1 MKLTKKI
8 LVAVLAIACLAS
20 CFLFSSF
27 ADDQVAEPTNP
38 FRAIGISKIDDILE
52 YYTCEDYLAD
62 GYDDGE
68 YTEAYFGSD
77 MADVSIGA
85 DPVGGDEVFI
95 NNIWFDGTAEY
106 ARQSADGKAWT
117 NKLFLTFDI
126 YFDENC
132 EKNLVY
138 EVSLAAEGKNVADPI
153 LRIDFRPF
161 DDTYVFDPTF
171 NRFFGGDDGVTF
183 QPYVSYATWN
193 AGTGYFSTIE
203 KANAVGTDEP
213 FVPETGKWYSVEVSY
228 NAEDEVCFFT
238 ISEGDTVV
246 VEQRLDTPGAH
257 GVKGFECKAT
267 VDRWGDDALFYDA
280 YGFDD
285 AEDWAAWDDAWMA
298 EATIYIDD
306 MEIYEGSYTRYPAQK
321 EEITRLTL
329 EDLEALYLAAD
340 TSREDKI
347 LIAQVLYKLY
357 NGEVDEDGNVKVY
370 PIADDLRDT
379 VPNAAKY
386 YNETFANEIILRAPA
401 ANAEPVNYYEREAYL
416 KGEFVVFN
424 KCLPEGAE
432 LTGLPGITPEIEAAV
447 NEARAA
453 YAAECDILKTIY
465 DHSESFVTAMAAYAA
480 DESNKDYNYIVETF
494 TDAASDA
501 YAMRDAGYAGVAAA
515 NATFEKLAF
524 KYTRMIAD
532 LEYFNGVVDVM
543 IEAEDNR
550 DFGSVY
556 AAYQLAYKAY
566 HKYDDAYKGTELTV
580 KVNPDVDVI
589 TNDELDASVSYF
601 EENEAYILN
610 VADECNDFINIVLQ
624 ADIASYYPTFR
635 EILDEIPD
643 YILAVWGE
651 EHDLDA
657 ALAGDLTLAEEFTYR
672 STYKNVAESYATY
685 LALVNS
691 ITEIEGASAAY
702 IAAVE
707 AIADAEGFYAKKQ
720 AVLAAIALKAE
731 GDNLAVP
738 GVKEANLALTAAKA
752 EVDELEG
759 NSVTFINVVKEIAK
773 ATTLA
778 ERKALILRANSILP
792 DVATDYK
799 NIDKSISSLNAA
811 IAAYEAEVTALNNA
825 LASASGNI
833 VTLR

>member
-68 YTEAYFGSD
+68 YTEAYFESD
-77 MADVSIGA
+77 YIDYGGDDGWYNFDQEIEVEIVA
-85 DPVGGDEVFI
+85 DPTNPDNMVFRNGI
-95 NNIWFDGTAEY
+95 GFDGTTKY

-132 EKNLVY
+132 AKNIVY
-138 EVSLAAEGKNVADPI
+138 EVSLAAEGKVVPDPI

-161 DDTYVFDPTF
+161 TDDFDSF
-171 NRFFGGDDGVTF
+171 DSQNGMY
-183 QPYVSYATWN
+183 QPYVEYASWN
-193 AGTGYFSTIE
+193 SATGYFSTVQF
-203 KANAVGTDEP
+203 ANAVGTETP

-246 VEQRLDTPGAH
+246 VSQHLDIPNAH

-267 VDRWGDDALFYDA
+267 YDRWSDLGMWC
-280 YGFDD
+280 
-285 AEDWAAWDDAWMA
+285 EDEPYPEWSTKKANVF
-298 EATIYIDD
+298 IDD

-321 EEITRLTL
+321 EDITRTTL
-329 EDLEALYLAAD
+329 QDLEALYLAAD

-347 LIAQVLYKLY
+347 LIAEVLYKLY
-357 NGEVDEDGNVKVY
+357 NGVVDEDGNVIVY
-370 PIADDLRDT
+370 TIADDLRDT

-386 YNETFANEIILRAPA
+386 YNETFAQEIVLRAPTV
-401 ANAEPVNYYEREAYL
+401 NPDPVDYYAREAYL
-416 KGEFVVFN
+416 KGEFLKFN
-424 KCLPEGAE
+424 ELLPADEA
-432 LTGLPGITPEIEAAV
+432 LAGLPGITPELESDVIA
-447 NEARAA
+447 ARAA
-453 YAAECDILKTIY
+453 YVAEIEILNIIKT
-465 DHSESFVTAMAAYAA
+465 HSETFVNAMTAYAA
-480 DESNKDYNYIVETF
+480 DEDNKDYNYITDTY

-501 YAMRDAGYAGVAAA
+501 YDMRDAEYAGVAVA
-515 NATFEKLAF
+515 NETFARLEF
-524 KYTRMIAD
+524 KYNRMITD
-532 LEYFNGVVDVM
+532 LEYFNGMVDVM
-543 IEAEDNR
+543 IEAEENR

-566 HKYDDAYKGTELTV
+566 HKYADTHAGSR
-580 KVNPDVDVI
+580 VNPDVNAA
-589 TNDELDASVSYF
+589 TNAELDASVTYF
-601 EENEAYILN
+601 EENEAYVLN
-610 VADECNDFINIVLQ
+610 VADECNKFINIVLQ

-635 EILDEIPD
+635 EILDEVPAF
-643 YILAVWGE
+643 LLEVWGE

-657 ALAGDLTLAEEFTYR
+657 ALADELPATEEFTYR
-672 STYKNVAESYATY
+672 STYKTVASAYATY
-685 LALVNS
+685 LDLVNS
-691 ITEIEGASAAY
+691 ITVIEDASAAY

-707 AIADAEGFYAKKQ
+707 AIADAEGFYAKKN
-720 AVLAAIALKAE
+720 AVLAAIALQAE

-752 EVDELEG
+752 EVDQLEG
-759 NSVTFINVVKEIAK
+759 NSTTFISVVNSIAK

-778 ERKALILRANSILP
+778 ERKALILRARAIIDS
-792 DVATDYK
+792 VASDYSGIAK
-799 NIDKSISSLNAA
+799 AITNLNNAA
-811 IAAYEAEVTALNNA
+811 AAYEAEVAALNNA
-825 LASASGNI
+825 LVSASGNI